1 MTVFQTLYYAYIDE
15 GLKPLTGYNPWHFH
29 NWRDAPFTVFLKGGQ
44 EIRATDQG
52 GLALQEVMFLENL
65 GKLFS
70 PKNCLIIGNAFGWST
85 VATALTFPGAKTV
98 GMDSFPVQEGIDLTN
113 QILKKLSLS
122 GRAVIG
128 TSPQDVEKIC
138 DEHLDGPL
146 DFVLI
151 DADHTNEAM
160 IADFNAVKEKSSSK
174 CVYLFHDVF
183 NFNLIDGFARIIKD
197 GNLDGRL
204 LTKTP
209 SGMAIS
215 FNRKLVSQ
223 AFIDYLEVF
232 SDDLKLYQGYRKLAE
247 QTKHGRNPF
256 LLNQD

>member
-15 GLKPLTGYNPWHFH
+15 GLKPLTGYNPWHFY
-29 NWRDAPFTVFLKGGQ
+29 NWRDAPFTVFLKEGE

-65 GKLFS
+65 GKLIS

-85 VATALTFPGAKTV
+85 VATALTFPSAKTV
-98 GMDSFPVQEGIDLTN
+98 GIDSFPVNEGIDLTN
-113 QILKKLSLS
+113 QILKKLGLN
-122 GRAVIG
+122 GTAVMG
-128 TSPQDVEKIC
+128 TSPQDVAKIC
-138 DEHLDGPL
+138 EENLGGPL

-151 DADHTNEAM
+151 DAEHTNTAM
-160 IADFNAVKEKSSSK
+160 IADFKAAKAKSSLE

-183 NFNLIDGFARIIKD
+183 NFNLIDGFTRIIKD
-197 GNLDGRL
+197 ENMDGRL

-209 SGMAIS
+209 SGMAIA
-215 FNRKLVSQ
+215 FFKQRVNQ

-247 QTKHGRNPF
+247 ETTHGRNPF
-256 LLNQD
+256 LYYEV